1 MLNGSWTDGRA
12 MMQHNASTAGSVL
25 PEDGVFGPDLVVIGA
40 MRAGTTSL
48 HNLLVRCSGVSL
60 PKMKETDFFI
70 EGKNWSRGFAWYQGL
85 FSPSAEVTAE
95 VSPNYSK
102 RDVFKGVPQRLAS
115 ANPNTRIVYLVRD
128 PVARAIS
135 HYRHSWLSSR
145 LSSPDDLPGSRD
157 EAHILAS
164 SRYAYQIGPWL
175 EHFPAG
181 SVLVVEFTE
190 LVDTPLRVLRAVARH
205 AGFEPP
211 ESLPENKVL
220 NASTELR
227 RMPPWWQ
234 SLRESRVGTQLRSM
248 APGQVVRLARKAAA
262 APADSAPPPLPDHLK
277 ARFAEQLAPDAER
290 FRKLTGRSFA
300 TWSV

>member
-1 MLNGSWTDGRA
+1 
-12 MMQHNASTAGSVL
+12 MQDSASTAGRL
-25 PEDGVFGPDLVVIGA
+25 MPEDSVFGPDLVVIGA

-48 HNLLVRCSGVSL
+48 HNWLVRCSGVSL

-70 EGKNWSRGFAWYQGL
+70 EGKNWSRGFNWYQSL
-85 FSPSAEVTAE
+85 FSQYGEVTAE

-102 RDVFKGVPQRLAS
+102 RDVFKGVPERLAA

-135 HYRHSWLSSR
+135 HYRHSWLASR
-145 LSSPDDLPGSRD
+145 LSSPEDLPGSRD

-164 SRYAYQIGPWL
+164 SRYAYQIEPWL
-175 EHFPAG
+175 KHFPA
-181 SVLVVEFTE
+181 SAVLVVEFDE
-190 LVDTPLRVLRAVARH
+190 LVKSPLRVLRAVARH

-211 ESLPENKVL
+211 EALPNNTVL
-220 NASTELR
+220 NSSTELR

-234 SLRESRVGTQLRSM
+234 VLRESRVGTQLRSM

-262 APADSAPPPLPDHLK
+262 APADSAPPPLPDDMK
-277 ARFAEQLAPDAER
+277 ARFAEKLAPDAQR
-290 FRKLTGRSFA
+290 FRKITGRDFA
-300 TWSV
+300 AWSV